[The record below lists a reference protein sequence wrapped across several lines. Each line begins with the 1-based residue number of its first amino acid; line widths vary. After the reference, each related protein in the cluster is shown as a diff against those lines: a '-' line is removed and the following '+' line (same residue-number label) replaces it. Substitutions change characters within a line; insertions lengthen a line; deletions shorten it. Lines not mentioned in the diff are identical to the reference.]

1 MEITSFEKCDK
12 TKSFRVYVDGE
23 FCFSLPEEL
32 FLSLGLYDK
41 KEITEDEIYNIK
53 EIAAFKNA
61 KSAAVKFAA
70 LKLRTEKEVRGK
82 LEGLGFDDEVADRVI
97 SELITLGYLN
107 DSVYAEKFILERFK
121 LKPVSKRLL
130 KFELENH
137 GISPVLI
144 DKAIEE
150 SSMDEESIIDSIIK
164 KRFVKHDLNNEKTIK
179 KLKSFLY
186 ARGFDL
192 SSIEEGLRRAR
203 DRDNEV

>member
-12 TKSFRVYVDGE
+12 TKSYRVYIDKE

-41 KEITEDEIYNIK
+41 KRISENEIYNIK
-53 EIAAFKNA
+53 EIVVLKNA
-61 KSAAVKFAA
+61 KSVAVKFAA
-70 LKLRTEKEVRGK
+70 LKLRTEKEVREK
-82 LEGLGFDDEVADRVI
+82 LEGLGFDDGVADRVI
-97 SELITLGYLN
+97 KELITLGYLN
-107 DSVYAEKFILERFK
+107 DSVYAEKFILGRSK
-121 LKPVSKRLL
+121 LKPISKRLL
-130 KFELENH
+130 KFELESR

-150 SSMDEESIIDSIIK
+150 SSMDEESIIDSIIN
-164 KRFVKHDLNNEKTIK
+164 KRFVKNDLNNEKTIK

-203 DRDNEV
+203 DNEV